1 MARNRSTIGP
11 KELGPEGKKLWKH
24 LADQFDIGSAEPLL
38 LMLCSVQDRLVE
50 VRAAITAS
58 GVVLVDGKKN
68 PLLATE
74 AQLMAEF
81 VKIWKTLGLADLPSE
96 EKRSPGRPPESDRVP
111 SSGLPQ
117 RIRR

>member
-11 KELGPEGKKLWKH
+11 RELGTEGKKLWKH
-24 LADQFDIGSAEPLL
+24 LADQFDIQSAEPLL
-38 LMLCSVQDRLVE
+38 LMLCSARDRLVE
-50 VRAAITAS
+50 VRAEIAVR
-58 GVVLVDGKKN
+58 GLVLVDGKKN

-81 VKIWKTLGLADLPSE
+81 VKIWKTLGLADVPAE
-96 EKRSPGRPPESDRVP
+96 EKRSPGRPPESERGRAGVP
-111 SSGLPQ
+111 L